1 MKITNDGMTIYLN
14 KNDQKSLKLILDY
27 YLWNVIDN
35 WDEQLT
41 ESSVISRINNLLN
54 N

>member
-1 MKITNDGMTIYLN
+1 MTIYLN

-27 YLWNVIDN
+27 YLWSVIDN